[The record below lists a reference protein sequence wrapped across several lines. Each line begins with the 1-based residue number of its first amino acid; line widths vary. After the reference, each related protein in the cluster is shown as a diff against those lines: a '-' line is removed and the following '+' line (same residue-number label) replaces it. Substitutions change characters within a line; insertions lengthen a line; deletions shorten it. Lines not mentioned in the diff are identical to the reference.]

1 MIEQVHC
8 EGMTMNQDQI
18 DKMLKWGI
26 IFSVIWLAGLGSLA
40 SFIVGVKARKKIKT
54 SDGTL
59 TGIGRAWWCLV
70 VGALGLALWL
80 PMILIGIRN
89 QF

>member
-1 MIEQVHC
+1 
-8 EGMTMNQDQI
+8 MNQDQI

-40 SFIVGVKARKKIKT
+40 AFIVGVKARNRIKA
-54 SDGTL
+54 SNGTL
-59 TGIGRAWWCLV
+59 TGTGSALWCLV
-70 VGALGLALWL
+70 VGALGLALWV
-80 PMILIGIRN
+80 PIILIGIIN